1 MAGQRSTFR
10 LVTWSRGESPA
21 HCLSCF
27 LSQDYLS
34 CSRTVTKPYWGVNA
48 ADSGVSL
55 GRKGVETLEIDTK
68 TMDGVKLLKL
78 NGRLSMGPALD
89 RFNAT
94 VIELLGQGHSKIILD
109 LEQVPNID
117 SSGIG
122 MLVRHL
128 TTAKQAGG
136 AIRLLKPSKFTLQ
149 TLKMVGLLN
158 LFTTFDDEDQAVAS
172 FQ

>member
-1 MAGQRSTFR
+1 
-10 LVTWSRGESPA
+10 LGEPKG
-21 HCLSCF
+21 L
-27 LSQDYLS
+27 
-34 CSRTVTKPYWGVNA
+34 
-48 ADSGVSL
+48 
-55 GRKGVETLEIDTK
+55 KGVAALDIDTK
-68 TMDGVKLLKL
+68 TLDGVKVVKL
-78 NGRLSMGPALD
+78 TGRLSMGPALD

-94 VIELLGQGHSKIILD
+94 IIELLGQGHSKIVLD
-109 LEQVPNID
+109 FEGVPTID

-158 LFTTFDDEDQAVAS
+158 LFTTYDDESQAVAS